1 MSDLTASN
9 CGCSGNDGRSGN
21 GCSNLIWIILL
32 LSFCNGNNNGIGLFN
47 NNDGW
52 GNNSCDLLIWILLIS
67 CLCGNG
73 CNN

>member
-9 CGCSGNDGRSGN
+9 CGCSGNDGRSGFGN
-21 GCSNLIWIILL
+21 NLIWIILL
-32 LSFCNGNNNGIGLFN
+32 LAFCNGNNNGIGLLN

>member
-9 CGCSGNDGRSGN
+9 CGCSGNEGRSGN
-21 GCSNLIWIILL
+21 NNLIWIILL
-32 LSFCNGNNNGIGLFN
+32 LAFCNGNNGIGLLN

-52 GNNSCDLLIWILLIS
+52 GNNNSCDLLIWILLIS
-67 CLCGNG
+67 CFCGG